1 MLSVSKEIS
10 SQEYENVRLIEIKSE
25 TTTFSLIL
33 SPKFTEAIL
42 TKRGIVK
49 ANFNS
54 KISSQTKFKNNEHSL
69 KKFRNNLNLK
79 LLKWV

>member
-1 MLSVSKEIS
+1 MFSVSKEIS
-10 SQEYENVRLIEIKSE
+10 SQEYENVRLIEIKSK

-49 ANFNS
+49 ANFNL
-54 KISSQTKFKNNEHSL
+54 KIFSQTKFKNNEHSL
-69 KKFRNNLNLK
+69 KSLEII
-79 LLKWV
+79 